1 MKRARKRGFS
11 HVSMTLEAAAVM
23 VWFVVL
29 VLGEKYVGDATT
41 ARRRAEDSV
50 QQSSIANAMSY
61 CSGGAASAASSS
73 AGGVPSSL
81 QVRPQGNLNV
91 SQIFAILALFGIGH
105 ERTYPVYTEPLRGT
119 FANASSG
126 GVTPHQLVGEGTHT
140 FTGNR
145 ALACLE
151 RSKDSPIPSINQY
164 RGSIFDTT
172 IRGYGPN
179 P

>member
-1 MKRARKRGFS
+1 
-11 HVSMTLEAAAVM
+11 MTLEAAAVM
-23 VWFVVL
+23 AWFVVL

-50 QQSSIANAMSY
+50 QQSSISSAMSY
-61 CSGGAASAASSS
+61 CAGGGAASAASTG
-73 AGGVPSSL
+73 AGGAPSSL
-81 QVRPQGNLNV
+81 QVLPQGNLSV
-91 SQIFAILALFGIGH
+91 SQIFGILALFGIGH
-105 ERTYPVYTEPLRGT
+105 ERTFPVYTEPLRGT
-119 FANASSG
+119 FANAASG
-126 GVTPHQLVGEGTHT
+126 GVTPHRLVGQGTHT

-151 RSKDSPIPSINQY
+151 PSKDSPLPSIFQY
-164 RGSIFDTT
+164 RGSIFNTT

>member
-1 MKRARKRGFS
+1 MKKARKRGFS
-11 HVSMTLEAAAVM
+11 HISMTLEAAAVM

-29 VLGEKYVGDATT
+29 VLGEKYVGDATS
-41 ARRRAEDSV
+41 ARRQAEDSV

-61 CSGGAASAASSS
+61 CSGAGAATSAAS
-73 AGGVPSSL
+73 GGVPSSL
-81 QVRPQGNLNV
+81 QVRPQGNLSV

-119 FANASSG
+119 FANASVG

-151 RSKDSPIPSINQY
+151 RSKDTPVPSINQY
-164 RGSIFDTT
+164 RGSIFNTT